1 MLKHIDTKDFRTA
14 FLTLEGKIIVEF
26 YDYADQNDG
35 TTFRFVEQQEYDY
48 SIGLVQELDE
58 LFDFDV
64 SANIDDINDIYGR
77 Y

>member
-1 MLKHIDTKDFRTA
+1 MMLKHIDINDFRTA

-26 YDYADQNDG
+26 YDYANQNDG

-58 LFDFDV
+58 LFDFDIQE
-64 SANIDDINDIYGR
+64 NIEGDY
-77 Y
+77 

>member
-1 MLKHIDTKDFRTA
+1 MLKHIDINDFRTA

-26 YDYADQNDG
+26 YDYANQNDG

-58 LFDFDV
+58 LFDFDIQE
-64 SANIDDINDIYGR
+64 NIEGDY
-77 Y
+77 